1 MLKGVRQFR
10 QGKVSGHLRIGSRL
24 FRSCIVTQTPHQ
36 PIISALPIP
45 LLAHRKTQ
53 NRMLRILAISL
64 FSVIKVSVNPVNRRP
79 PPLFK
84 SDRRPPNAERR
95 PLNAEHRALN
105 AERRTLN
112 AERLLVVALC
122 IATCALTGCNNRTRD
137 AVRWDQ
143 IAEAQRTVQNVQP
156 WSEARRP
163 WANVQYHTGT
173 AW

>member
-1 MLKGVRQFR
+1 QFR
-10 QGKVSGHLRIGSRL
+10 FFLSSR
-24 FRSCIVTQTPHQ
+24 F
-36 PIISALPIP
+36 
-45 LLAHRKTQ
+45 
-53 NRMLRILAISL
+53 
-64 FSVIKVSVNPVNRRP
+64 SVNPVNRRP

-84 SDRRPPNAERR
+84 SDRRTPNAERR
-95 PLNAEHRALN
+95 PLNAERRALN

-163 WANVQYHTGT
+163 WAN
-173 AW
+173 